1 MVNKKQIPR
10 LMQSPMTNSV
20 YIVTKYEDM
29 GDGNYRAIEKYDVTK
44 EFEIMALKWIQ
55 MTN

>member
-1 MVNKKQIPR
+1 MKKQIPR

-29 GDGNYRAIEKYDVTK
+29 GNGNYRAIEKYDVT
-44 EFEIMALKWIQ
+44 ETFEILALKWKQ
-55 MTN
+55 MEN